1 MHRRRR
7 EALAGYV
14 FMIPWLAGFFL
25 LTLLPMVV
33 SGYLSFTNYDMFT
46 TPTFIGLK
54 NYQTMLTDKKFIGSI
69 AVTFKYVLVGVPLQI
84 VFALLLSVVF
94 KRTRV
99 GIRFYRAAYYLPSLF
114 GASIAV
120 AILWRQ
126 IFNKTGLFNSVLTLL
141 GTPSTKNWINSPDTA
156 LNTLIVLLVW
166 QFGATMVVFL
176 ASLKQI
182 PDELYEAATID
193 GANKVRQFFKITLP
207 LLTPMVFFNI
217 VMSFIAAFQSFT
229 PAYIVSG
236 GTGGPLNSTMFY
248 SLYLYIQGFT
258 YFKMGYASALG
269 WVLLIII
276 AVFTGLLFLSSKK
289 WVYENN

>member
-1 MHRRRR
+1 
-7 EALAGYV
+7 
-14 FMIPWLAGFFL
+14 MIPWLAGFFL

-33 SGYLSFTNYDMFT
+33 SGYLSFTDYDMFT
-46 TPTFIGLK
+46 TPTFIGIK
-54 NYQTMLTDKKFIGSI
+54 NFQTMFADKKFIGSI
-69 AVTFKYVLVGVPLQI
+69 GVTFKYVLVGVPLQI
-84 VFALLLSVVF
+84 VFALLLAVVF
-94 KRTRV
+94 KCNRRAV
-99 GIRFYRAAYYLPSLF
+99 RFYRAAYYLPSLF

-126 IFNKTGLFNSVLTLL
+126 IFNKTGLYNMVLNML
-141 GTPSTKNWINSPDTA
+141 GVPSTKNWIGSPDTA
-156 LNTLIVLLVW
+156 LNTLIILLIW

-193 GANKVRQFFKITLP
+193 GASKVRQFFKITLP
-207 LLTPMVFFNI
+207 LLTPMVFFNV
-217 VMSFIAAFQSFT
+217 VMSFISAFQSFT
-229 PAYIVSG
+229 PAYIVSA
-236 GTGGPLNSTMFY
+236 GTGGPLNATMFY

-276 AVFTGLLFLSSKK
+276 ALFTSLLFLSSKK
-289 WVYENN
+289 WVYHNS